1 MLEQAR
7 LLASTYAKETLI
19 PNTKA
24 TDAEINAYVAKH
36 PELDTKQARTKAET
50 CSSARAQAKILPS
63 WLRSSQPIQAAR
75 TRAETWAGSGEVKW
89 LLNLIRPRSPCSPD
103 KSATLSRANSVTT

>member
-24 TDAEINAYVAKH
+24 TDAEVAAYIAKH
-36 PELDTKQARTKAET
+36 PELDDKQTRAKAEDVLKR
-50 CSSARAQAKILPS
+50 ARAGEDFAALAKEF
-63 WLRSSQPIQAAR
+63 SSDTGNKDQGGDLG
-75 TRAETWAGSGEVKW
+75 GSDTERCC
-89 LLNLIRPRSPCSPD
+89 LSSRRPRSLCNQD
-103 KSATLSRANSVTT
+103 RSAI